1 MRRSIPLFIIGAL
14 MLFIGIYMILC
25 PSTFMAVTLSVFSVY
40 MLFDGI
46 RGIVSIFRFRN
57 MSNGIRSAVLAKS
70 IAAIG
75 AGVTIIAISI
85 ARPDIL
91 IPVFVYI
98 AGAVFLIAGI
108 VNLAD
113 FIILSRSGIR
123 FGYLGVEVVLLF
135 LLAILLFLFPVF
147 IGSSIITVFAALIC
161 SAGAV
166 SVTCGVF
173 SILMQRRIRTI
184 IRKNEEI
191 LPGHYDE

>member
-1 MRRSIPLFIIGAL
+1 

-57 MSNGIRSAVLAKS
+57 MANGIRSAVLAKS

-135 LLAILLFLFPVF
+135 LLAILQAYGVDYGPAARVRQWGGGNLLRGFPPRGRF
-147 IGSSIITVFAALIC
+147 RRNCPHFSLTVP
-161 SAGAV
+161 G
-166 SVTCGVF
+166 GND
-173 SILMQRRIRTI
+173 IL
-184 IRKNEEI
+184 
-191 LPGHYDE
+191 Y

>member
-1 MRRSIPLFIIGAL
+1 MKIVYSNLPMKKELNAFRYRSEGNCLIE
-14 MLFIGIYMILC
+14 YDEE
-25 PSTFMAVTLSVFSVY
+25 V
-40 MLFDGI
+40 
-46 RGIVSIFRFRN
+46 IFPVN
-57 MSNGIRSAVLAKS
+57 AVLAKS

-91 IPVFVYI
+91 IPIFVYI

-147 IGSSIITVFAALIC
+147 IGSSIIAVFAALIC
-161 SAGAV
+161 AAGAV

-184 IRKNEEI
+184 IRKNEEV